1 MLFRQNYLIIW
12 VVLILAGCAT
22 HNAFEVAQ
30 DQVDGVGAI
39 HQVSFMGRLV
49 VADND
54 HSDSGS
60 IEWRGDFVQ
69 QQVVLLSP
77 LGTTVAE
84 LTHRPDQTQ
93 LSLSSDRVVSAS
105 NVEEVTNQMLGYPLP
120 LDGMPWWILGL
131 TWPDTAGEITH
142 DKEGRVLTVKQDD
155 WLISYGQWQNINGQ
169 WLPKRI
175 SLTQGGIKIRII
187 VDRWHIVRR

>member
-1 MLFRQNYLIIW
+1 MWFKQSYLIIW
-12 VVLILAGCAT
+12 VVIILAGCAT
-22 HNAFEVAQ
+22 HNTFEVAQ

-39 HQVSFMGRLV
+39 NHVSFMGRLV
-49 VADND
+49 VVDSD

-60 IEWRGDFVQ
+60 IEWRGNFVQ

-84 LTHRPDQTQ
+84 LIHRPDHTQ
-93 LSLSSDRVVSAS
+93 VSLSSDKVVSAN

-120 LDGMPWWILGL
+120 LDGMPWRIVGL
-131 TWPDTAGEITH
+131 TWPQSPAELTH
-142 DKEGRVLTVKQDD
+142 DKEGRLLSIKQDD
-155 WLISYGQWQNINGQ
+155 WLIAYGQWQNINGQ

-175 SLTQGGIKIRII
+175 NLTQGTIKIRIF